1 MKSDFL
7 MNVAGSG
14 VQQLDLCVYPTSETK
29 TAVNLCVC
37 LELLSTAENGSFHHT
52 PPLPAFVRS
61 ST

>member
-29 TAVNLCVC
+29 TAVYSCVYVWSC
-37 LELLSTAENGSFHHT
+37 
-52 PPLPAFVRS
+52 
-61 ST
+61 

>member
-7 MNVAGSG
+7 MNVAGSS

-37 LELLSTAENGSFHHT
+37 LELLTAAENGSFHHT